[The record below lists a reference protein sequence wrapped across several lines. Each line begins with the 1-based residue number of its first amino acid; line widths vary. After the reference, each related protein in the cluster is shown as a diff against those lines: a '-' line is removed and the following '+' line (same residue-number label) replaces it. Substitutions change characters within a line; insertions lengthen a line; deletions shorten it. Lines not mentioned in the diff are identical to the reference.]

1 MKMASNSKKWSYF
14 FQLLLLSLTLFL
26 QIASHKIEAGGSK
39 VEYLPGFD
47 GPLPFQLET
56 GYVGLGDSEDDMQ
69 VFYYF
74 VKSENDPKNDPLL
87 LWLTGGPG
95 CSSISGFV
103 FQIGPVQFKVEEFDG
118 SLPKLI
124 YRASSWTKVANVIFV
139 DLPMGTGFSY
149 AKDVLSQRS
158 DWKLVHHAH
167 QFIRKWLTENPEYIS
182 NEFYMA
188 ADSYSGIPAPPLVQ
202 EIANGNE
209 KGLQPQI
216 NLQGYILG
224 NPVTT
229 SEEGNDHIQYAHGMA
244 LISDELYLSLKRNC
258 KGDYLNINPENTLCL
273 SDMEYYN
280 KCLEKIDPYFI
291 LNPYCNDDWLKQ
303 DQGMQTRSLARK
315 LEARF
320 ETPLIVPDIGCEN
333 FLFFLVTQWANH
345 RSVRKA
351 LHIREGTIGEWVR
364 CYKDDYEF
372 SIVNSVPFHAN
383 LSAKGYRSLIF
394 SGDHDAV
401 VPFFSTQ
408 AWIRSLN
415 YSIVDDWRPWYLN
428 DQVAGYT
435 RTYSNKMT
443 FATVKGAGHTAA
455 ELKPNESYV
464 MFTRWI
470 SNRPL

>member
-14 FQLLLLSLTLFL
+14 FQLLLLSLALFL
-26 QIASHKIEAGGSK
+26 QIVSHKIEAGSSK

-202 EIANGNE
+202 EIANG
-209 KGLQPQI
+209 KK
-216 NLQGYILG
+216 
-224 NPVTT
+224 
-229 SEEGNDHIQYAHGMA
+229 
-244 LISDELYLSLKRNC
+244 LS
-258 KGDYLNINPENTLCL
+258 
-273 SDMEYYN
+273 
-280 KCLEKIDPYFI
+280 
-291 LNPYCNDDWLKQ
+291 
-303 DQGMQTRSLARK
+303 
-315 LEARF
+315 
-320 ETPLIVPDIGCEN
+320 
-333 FLFFLVTQWANH
+333 
-345 RSVRKA
+345 
-351 LHIREGTIGEWVR
+351 
-364 CYKDDYEF
+364 
-372 SIVNSVPFHAN
+372 
-383 LSAKGYRSLIF
+383 
-394 SGDHDAV
+394 
-401 VPFFSTQ
+401 
-408 AWIRSLN
+408 
-415 YSIVDDWRPWYLN
+415 
-428 DQVAGYT
+428 
-435 RTYSNKMT
+435 
-443 FATVKGAGHTAA
+443 
-455 ELKPNESYV
+455 
-464 MFTRWI
+464 
-470 SNRPL
+470 